1 MRFRFL
7 AFASLSPSLNTA
19 LFLSLSLSILLY
31 MSQTT
36 LSLSSILRSTNL
48 SISTHLFFKFFSLSC
63 LYFYICLKTTLSLSF
78 ILPPISLSLSY
89 FSLPIWTQLCFDHS
103 LFLSILLSASPN
115 NSTYRW
121 LLSFNFPP
129 SLFLC
134 LHYYICLKTTLSPSV
149 LLSLCLVFFLSL
161 YITHQPPLF
170 LIPALFLS
178 LNSILS
184 PSLSLTNFPLS
195 CSLTLQLSTF
205 LFLTLLRSWT

>member
-7 AFASLSPSLNTA
+7 AFSSLSPSLNTA
-19 LFLSLSLSILLY
+19 LFLSFSLSLSILLY

-48 SISTHLFFKFFSLSC
+48 SISTQLFFKFFSLSC
-63 LYFYICLKTTLSLSF
+63 LYFSLSLSF
-78 ILPPISLSLSY
+78 IHS
-89 FSLPIWTQLCFDHS
+89 FSFDHS

>member
-7 AFASLSPSLNTA
+7 AFSSLSPSLNTA
-19 LFLSLSLSILLY
+19 LFLSFSLSLSILLY

-48 SISTHLFFKFFSLSC
+48 SISTQLFFKFFSLSC

-134 LHYYICLKTTLSPSV
+134 LHYYICLKTTLS
-149 LLSLCLVFFLSL
+149 L
-161 YITHQPPLF
+161 YH
-170 LIPALFLS
+170 
-178 LNSILS
+178 S
-184 PSLSLTNFPLS
+184 PTTSLSYSSSLSISQFNSFPLS
-195 CSLTLQLSTF
+195 FSH
-205 LFLTLLRSWT
+205 